1 MTTKQT
7 RRNIWKKNR
16 KTTSTTTTQENRWTC
31 VSNEVASHEAFVGRL
46 ACKWNQVMETYVVKV
61 VCFVDTRVIS
71 FDHVYTRKYVGMSLF
86 RPWLTVCKYL
96 RHVLHTIC
104 NERTNKQ
111 QQQQKNDQ
119 FKFVMSR
126 SCFETFWCYQ
136 HHPSYRMNVRTLFQI
151 RFLDSIEMIP

>member
-16 KTTSTTTTQENRWTC
+16 KTSSTTTTLENRWTC
-31 VSNEVASHEAFVGRL
+31 VSNEVASHEASSGRL
-46 ACKWNQVMETYVVKV
+46 ACKWNQVMETNVVKV

-104 NERTNKQ
+104 NEQTNKQ
-111 QQQQKNDQ
+111 QQQQKTTNLNLSCLDPA
-119 FKFVMSR
+119 SR
-126 SCFETFWCYQ
+126 HFDVIIINIIHRIKWT
-136 HHPSYRMNVRTLFQI
+136 
-151 RFLDSIEMIP
+151 